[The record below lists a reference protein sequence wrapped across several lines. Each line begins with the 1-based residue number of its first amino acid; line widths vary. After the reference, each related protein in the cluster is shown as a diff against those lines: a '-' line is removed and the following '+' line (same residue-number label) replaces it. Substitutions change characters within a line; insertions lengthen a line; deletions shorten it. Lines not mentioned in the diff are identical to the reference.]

1 MTEEIHNALHTQVG
15 GNHYSKMAITPFE
28 YAYRNHLD
36 PISFSIVKYVS
47 RFRDKNGREDLEKAK
62 NCIDQLIAL
71 EYGE

>member
-1 MTEEIHNALHTQVG
+1 MTEETYNTIHTQVG

-36 PISFSIVKYVS
+36 AISFSIVKYVS